1 MIKRIHHVSVAVR
14 NLEEALKLYEG
25 LFGLRPEKIETLP
38 EQGVKAALLPVW
50 GSEIELI
57 QPLDPNSGVGRFLES
72 RGEGVHHICLEVDDV
87 DRELGELEKKGVQLI
102 DKKGRWGLV
111 GKVAFLHPRS
121 TRGMLIELVQTV
133 QERP

>member
-1 MIKRIHHVSVAVR
+1 MIKKIHHVSIVVR

-25 LFGLRPEKIETLP
+25 LFGLRAEKIETLP
-38 EQGVKAALLPVW
+38 EQGVKAALLPV
-50 GSEIELI
+50 GASVIELLEPI
-57 QPLDPNSGVGRFLES
+57 DPNSGVARFLES

-87 DRELGELEKKGVQLI
+87 DRELEEMEKKGVQLI

-121 TRGMLIELVQTV
+121 TGGVLIELAQKV
-133 QERP
+133 